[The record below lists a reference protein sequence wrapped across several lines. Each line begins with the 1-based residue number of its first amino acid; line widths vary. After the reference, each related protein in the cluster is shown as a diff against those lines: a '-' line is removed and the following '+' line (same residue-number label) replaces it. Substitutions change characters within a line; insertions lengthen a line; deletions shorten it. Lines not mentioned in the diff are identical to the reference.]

1 MNDYLEPQLK
11 NPDEIKKVL
20 KEVPISFKLE
30 DGRDV
35 KTLLVYLLNNGGK
48 SCHLEFFKL
57 IKESILANFAF
68 SCSEIEKKLGIKN
81 SKSAEDLFNKAVRKL
96 SKHTAKG
103 ELGELILFTLLDVY
117 FNAPKI
123 LTKITFKTDR
133 RMPVHGADAVH
144 GQFHDG
150 KFTLYLGES
159 KLRKLFVASCTD
171 AVTSIKKAKENYA
184 EEFDLLESHMDFT
197 NISDE
202 LESKLLDLINP
213 FTGNDPSEFLHSPC
227 SIGFVKE
234 DLFSSANSEDEFIK
248 SYTDLASKYVRDF
261 YSKIETKGLAI
272 EEVSLILIPFS
283 CVDTLV
289 KDFIDY
295 MGIEQ

>member
-20 KEVPISFKLE
+20 KEVPISFKLD
-30 DGRDV
+30 DGREV
-35 KTLLVYLLNNGGK
+35 TTLLVYLPSKGGN

-68 SCSEIEKKLGIKN
+68 SCSEVEEKLGIKN

-123 LTKITFKTDR
+123 LTKMKTSR
-133 RMPVHGADAVH
+133 RKHVHGADAVH
-144 GQFHDG
+144 GQFHNG

-159 KLRKLFVASCTD
+159 KLHKSFGGASSKAID
-171 AVTSIKKAKENYA
+171 SMKKAKEDYG
-184 EEFDLLESHMDFT
+184 EEFDLLDSYMDFK

-202 LESKLLDLINP
+202 LKSKLLDLINP
-213 FTGNDPSEFLHSPC
+213 FSSNDPSEFLHSPC

-234 DLFSSANSEDEFIK
+234 DLFSSANSEDEFIE
-248 SYTDLASKYVRDF
+248 SYTDLACKYVGDF